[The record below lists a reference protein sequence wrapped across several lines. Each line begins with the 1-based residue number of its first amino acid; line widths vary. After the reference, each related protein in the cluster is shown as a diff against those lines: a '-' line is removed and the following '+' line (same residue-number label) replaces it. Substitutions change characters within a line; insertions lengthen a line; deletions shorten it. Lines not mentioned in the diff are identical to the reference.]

1 MSTRCRIEIRDGKY
15 TYRIYRHSDGYP
27 QGVIADLYIFMNN
40 YSRNPGEDPEYFLA
54 NFIFY
59 AKLAEWIRVLR
70 ENDKSIFD
78 YKWWE
83 YGYGV
88 CAPNCDHGDLD
99 YAYTIEGQNVEI
111 KKYDWEIRGWR
122 LIFSGTIEE
131 AYKKFCANTPYAD
144 GCHIAE
150 SIFAT
155 QKLLETI

>member
-1 MSTRCRIEIRDGKY
+1 MSTRCRIEIKAGKY
-15 TYRIYRHSDGYP
+15 VYRIYRHSDGYP

-111 KKYDWEIRGWR
+111 REYSWKTKSWK

-155 QKLLETI
+155 QKLLQVI